1 MTHKKGYFARARFL
15 MTAPSKVRRI
25 ADEIRRKPYPQ
36 AMALLESLPHK
47 GAKLLRKVVASAA
60 ANALFVNKNL
70 DEGSLYI
77 KELLIDDGPRLKRM
91 WPRGRGRADRIQR
104 RMSHISVVVEE
115 IGGAGGRGASGGT
128 EG

>member
-15 MTAPSKVRRI
+15 FTAPSKVRRI
-25 ADEIRRKPYPQ
+25 ADHIRRKPYPE
-36 AMALLESLPHK
+36 AIAFLENLPHK
-47 GAKLLRKVVASAA
+47 GARLLRKVVASAA

-70 DEGSLYI
+70 DEGALYI
-77 KELLIDDGPRLKRM
+77 KELLVDEGPRLKRM

-115 IGGAGGRGASGGT
+115 ISGAGGRGASGGT

>member
-15 MTAPSKVRRI
+15 LTAPSKVRRI

-60 ANALFVNKNL
+60 ANAAVRQQ
-70 DEGSLYI
+70 E
-77 KELLIDDGPRLKRM
+77 PR
-91 WPRGRGRADRIQR
+91 RGLAVHQ
-104 RMSHISVVVEE
+104 
-115 IGGAGGRGASGGT
+115 GAAHR
-128 EG
+128 

>member
-15 MTAPSKVRRI
+15 LTAPSKVRRI

-36 AMALLESLPHK
+36 AMAMLESLPHK
-47 GAKLLRKVVASAA
+47 AAKLLRKVVASAA
-60 ANALFVNKNL
+60 ANALVVNKNL

-77 KELLIDDGPRLKRM
+77 KELLVDDGPRLKRM

-104 RMSHISVVVEE
+104 RMSHISVVVDE